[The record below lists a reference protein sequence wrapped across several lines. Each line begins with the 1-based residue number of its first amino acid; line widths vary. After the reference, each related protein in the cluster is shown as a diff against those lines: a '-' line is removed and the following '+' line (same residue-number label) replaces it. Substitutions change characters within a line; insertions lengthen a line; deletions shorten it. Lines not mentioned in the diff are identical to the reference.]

1 MLPIGFVG
9 FSIQE
14 FVKKR
19 TRNEKHLLRNFL
31 LANVLFSLA
40 FGLIVGGGMALYG
53 SIMNE
58 WRDPSA
64 MWRFM
69 GLAVTL
75 LPALG
80 LIHGIVWWMIFRRK
94 NK

>member
-1 MLPIGFVG
+1 MLPIGFIG
-9 FSIQE
+9 SAILD

-19 TRNEKHLLRNFL
+19 TKDERHLLRNFL

-53 SIMNE
+53 SIMND
-58 WRDPSA
+58 WKDPSA
-64 MWRFM
+64 MWWFL

-80 LIHGIVWWMIFRRK
+80 LVHGIVWWLIFRRK
-94 NK
+94 K

>member
-1 MLPIGFVG
+1 MLPIGFIGSVILD
-9 FSIQE
+9 FA
-14 FVKKR
+14 KKR
-19 TRNEKHLLRNFL
+19 TKDEKHLLRNFL

-53 SIMNE
+53 SIMND
-58 WRDPSA
+58 WQDPTA
-64 MWRFM
+64 MWRFL

-80 LIHGIVWWMIFRRK
+80 LVHGIVWWIIFQRK
-94 NK
+94 K

>member
-1 MLPIGFVG
+1 MLPIGFIGSVILD
-9 FSIQE
+9 FA
-14 FVKKR
+14 KKR
-19 TRNEKHLLRNFL
+19 TKDEKHLLRNFL

-53 SIMNE
+53 SIMND
-58 WRDPSA
+58 WKDPSA
-64 MWRFM
+64 MWWFL

-80 LIHGIVWWMIFRRK
+80 LVHGIVWWIIFQRK
-94 NK
+94 K

>member
-1 MLPIGFVG
+1 MLPIGFIGSVILD
-9 FSIQE
+9 FA
-14 FVKKR
+14 KKR
-19 TRNEKHLLRNFL
+19 TKDERHLLRNFL

-53 SIMNE
+53 SIMND
-58 WRDPSA
+58 WKDPSA
-64 MWRFM
+64 MWWFL

-80 LIHGIVWWMIFRRK
+80 LVHGIVWWLIFRRK
-94 NK
+94 K

>member
-1 MLPIGFVG
+1 MLPIGFLGSVILD
-9 FSIQE
+9 FA
-14 FVKKR
+14 KKR
-19 TRNEKHLLRNFL
+19 TKDEKHLLRNFL

-53 SIMNE
+53 SIMND
-58 WRDPSA
+58 WQDPSD
-64 MWRFM
+64 MWRFL

-80 LIHGIVWWMIFRRK
+80 LVHGLGWWLIFQRK
-94 NK
+94 K

>member
-1 MLPIGFVG
+1 MLPIGFIGSVILD
-9 FSIQE
+9 FA
-14 FVKKR
+14 KKR
-19 TRNEKHLLRNFL
+19 TKDEKHLLRNFL

-53 SIMNE
+53 SIMND
-58 WRDPSA
+58 WQDNSA

-80 LIHGIVWWMIFRRK
+80 LVHGIVWWLIFQRK
-94 NK
+94 K

>member
-1 MLPIGFVG
+1 MLPIGFIGSVILD
-9 FSIQE
+9 FA
-14 FVKKR
+14 KKR
-19 TRNEKHLLRNFL
+19 TKDERHLLRNFL

-53 SIMNE
+53 SIMNN
-58 WRDPSA
+58 WQDPTA
-64 MWRFM
+64 MWRFL

-80 LIHGIVWWMIFRRK
+80 LVHGLGWWLIFQRK
-94 NK
+94 K

>member
-1 MLPIGFVG
+1 MLPIGFIGSVILD
-9 FSIQE
+9 FA
-14 FVKKR
+14 KKR
-19 TRNEKHLLRNFL
+19 TKDEKHLLRNFL

-53 SIMNE
+53 SIMND
-58 WRDPSA
+58 WQDPSA
-64 MWRFM
+64 MWRFL

-80 LIHGIVWWMIFRRK
+80 LVHGLGWWLIFQRK
-94 NK
+94 K

>member
-1 MLPIGFVG
+1 MFRIFCVAVYDFV
-9 FSIQE
+9 Q
-14 FVKKR
+14 KR
-19 TRNEKHLLRNFL
+19 TKDERHLLRNFVI
-31 LANVLFSLA
+31 ANVLFSLA

-53 SIMNE
+53 SIMND
-58 WRDPSA
+58 WQDNSA

-80 LIHGIVWWMIFRRK
+80 LVHGIVWWRIFQRK
-94 NK
+94 K